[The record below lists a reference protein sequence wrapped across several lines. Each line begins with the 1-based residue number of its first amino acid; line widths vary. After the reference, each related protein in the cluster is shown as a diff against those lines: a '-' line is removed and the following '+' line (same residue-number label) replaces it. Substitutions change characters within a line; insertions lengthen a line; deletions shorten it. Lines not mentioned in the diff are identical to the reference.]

1 MQSIETSKIKGGAKL
16 EKSIESRMNN
26 MEEKLCNEILVKQK
40 EISDKQKQIE
50 TTINK
55 QANSAKDL
63 KMLMESKYEKEK
75 RENNLILHN
84 VPESQAETP
93 DERVKHDKEM
103 FMKVVS
109 ALVGTQENVQVD
121 KIYRLGKKQAQPEE
135 LHERRELKGRLMLI
149 RVKEKEHVDILIKRR
164 TQLRDKGFPNIY
176 ITRDL
181 TPEERES
188 QRKQRAELEAE
199 LQVVY
204 RGPLTGQMKRLKVF
218 SLFTSAV
225 GMYVAPTVMAEMGK
239 AGMGIAIMMGSVM
252 GIFTLMTPVLIHLVV
267 RNYVTQL
274 TYDPSS
280 DHYTANTITLML
292 RTRQVE
298 FSPAD
303 VHVPDVPGM
312 FTTFVAKGK
321 PLFADANHFQPIEHF
336 GRIMGYDR
344 PVDLKLGKRP
354 SPDQEQPP
362 A

>member
-1 MQSIETSKIKGGAKL
+1 MFRLVQCSRVVGRKL
-16 EKSIESRMNN
+16 ST
-26 MEEKLCNEILVKQK
+26 CAVPVGQ
-40 EISDKQKQIE
+40 
-50 TTINK
+50 
-55 QANSAKDL
+55 
-63 KMLMESKYEKEK
+63 
-75 RENNLILHN
+75 N
-84 VPESQAETP
+84 VPIVHTP
-93 DERVKHDKEM
+93 QLAHVHKACIRRLLHSSCSASAERVADK
-103 FMKVVS
+103 
-109 ALVGTQENVQVD
+109 
-121 KIYRLGKKQAQPEE
+121 PEP
-135 LHERRELKGRLMLI
+135 L
-149 RVKEKEHVDILIKRR
+149 
-164 TQLRDKGFPNIY
+164 
-176 ITRDL
+176 
-181 TPEERES
+181 
-188 QRKQRAELEAE
+188 
-199 LQVVY
+199 VVY

-280 DHYTANTITLML
+280 DRYTANTITLML

-354 SPDQEQPP
+354 SSDQEQPP